1 MLCKDLKVVN
11 LNITED
17 DYRYNGVFRLC
28 TEEACL
34 EADVE
39 DISGGGRLQEIK
51 DVFGLEETIAEIKEI
66 LMQKILEASN
76 LESRNLE
83 GETCC
88 GEVEDEG
95 LQRNIDTLSM
105 S

>member
-1 MLCKDLKVVN
+1 MFCKDLKVVN

-17 DYRYNGVFRLC
+17 DYQFNALFRLC
-28 TEEACL
+28 TEDVCL
-34 EADVE
+34 ETDVA
-39 DISGGGRLQEIK
+39 DISNGARLQEIK
-51 DVFGLEETIAEIKEI
+51 DSFKLEDNCDEIKEI
-66 LMQKILEASN
+66 LMQKIMEASS

-88 GEVEDEG
+88 DDVKEDSV
-95 LQRNIDTLSM
+95 QKNINSLSR